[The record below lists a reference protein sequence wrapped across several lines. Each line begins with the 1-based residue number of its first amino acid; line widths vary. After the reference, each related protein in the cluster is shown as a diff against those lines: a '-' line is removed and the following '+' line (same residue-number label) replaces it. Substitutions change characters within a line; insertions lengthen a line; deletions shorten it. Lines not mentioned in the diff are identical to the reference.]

1 VNYGANHVVA
11 AAASYGIIKSGID
24 WKWYTFAQKNPGVS
38 NTGFVSVA
46 VGGMAPAIVPLG
58 LYAYGRLDQ
67 KLKLQITALALGQAA
82 LISVGIASG
91 YKALTGRRP
100 PDDHYGGGK
109 DFSNDFKFGFL
120 RRGAYE
126 GWPSSHT
133 ANAFAM
139 ATTVTELYPE
149 NTFLKIASFTY
160 ASLIG
165 LGVSTNIHWFSD
177 AVAGALIGYGV
188 GKTVG
193 SDFNALNG
201 GREKKQTLRL
211 QVSGNGIGLAY
222 RF

>member
-1 VNYGANHVVA
+1 
-11 AAASYGIIKSGID
+11 
-24 WKWYTFAQKNPGVS
+24 
-38 NTGFVSVA
+38 
-46 VGGMAPAIVPLG
+46 
-58 LYAYGRLDQ
+58 
-67 KLKLQITALALGQAA
+67 LGQAA

-91 YKALTGRRP
+91 YKAVTGRRP
-100 PDDHYGGGK
+100 PDDYYAGGK

-120 RRGAYE
+120 RRGAYD

-139 ATTVTELYPE
+139 ATTLTELYPE
-149 NTFLKIASFTY
+149 NTFLKIASLTY

-211 QVSGNGIGLAY
+211 QVSGNRIGLAY